1 MNDISNEELHE
12 ATIRELAVVLGED
25 VAALKKR
32 IEEADGDLEIKSTQG
47 QAVAS
52 RIEVRV
58 LDVEDLI
65 RPEDQKTEN
74 LTTISSLERL
84 IRTRIKERR
93 AKEEK

>member
-1 MNDISNEELHE
+1 MNNISNVDLHE
-12 ATIRELAVVLGED
+12 AIIRELAVVLGED

-32 IEEADGDLEIKSTQG
+32 IEEADDDLEIKSTQG

-84 IRTRIKERR
+84 IRIRIKERR
-93 AKEEK
+93 AKEEQ